1 MPSVENLRALCDVLG
16 IEFYIGPPRPENLNQ
31 LPIDSETGG
40 GSTPGSL
47 AQNLYVGLFNTDSA
61 PGLARFTAVDLPVLG
76 WAKCSLSGH
85 ILTGEE
91 HLDDLPMPEAIEALD
106 DDEVFYAIAKGL
118 SMRPEGIEEGDYCLI
133 SPATPVAVGLRVW
146 FKDRQKRATIKRVVG
161 ENATEYALRGWVEP
175 DLGGRQRSYGDRWI
189 KSNIAAQGVVLAV
202 YRGKPDLNRPPA
214 LIPDSKPPPMPAHPE
229 IAKTLG
235 LEANAT
241 VADVIRAIEAKGD
254 LGVHAVQEKLREAAQ
269 VIDDLKAEAEAAT
282 RQVVSQVERAA
293 KRDPVSR
300 QPVDDFTDEAALA
313 HPEVTAR
320 PVELPHSRHVEVRK
334 LAAAAGAGAT
344 VLSERV
350 VGYLAFQRDWLERHA
365 LDPTQCTVIDVR
377 GDSMEPTLPD
387 GCSIL
392 VDRQRRRR
400 LPGHLFVLFTADG
413 VVVKRLARDD
423 GDEWILVSDNE
434 SPEWPDLPWS
444 DDTEIIGEVKWM
456 ARTFG

>member
-1 MPSVENLRALCDVLG
+1 MPSYERVAKILEVLG
-16 IEFYIGPPRPENLNQ
+16 MSVQVIDITDEKNLNPSQ
-31 LPIDSETGG
+31 IE
-40 GSTPGSL
+40 SL
-47 AQNLYVGLFNTDSA
+47 YRSINLYVGRFNTDSA
-61 PGLARFTAVDLPVLG
+61 SGLARFTAVDLPVLG

-91 HLDDLPMPEAIEALD
+91 NYPDLPMPEAIEALD

-118 SMRPEGIEEGDYCLI
+118 SMRPEGIEDGDYCLI

-161 ENATEYALRGWVEP
+161 ENAAEYELRGWLEP
-175 DLGGRQRSYGDRWI
+175 DLGERQRHYQDRWM
-189 KSNIAAQGVVLAV
+189 KLNIAAQGVVLAV
-202 YRGKPDLNRPPA
+202 YRGKPDLNKPPE
-214 LIPDSKPPPMPAHPE
+214 LIPDPKPPPMPAPPE

-241 VADVIRAIEAKGD
+241 VADVIRAIEAKAE
-254 LGVHAVQEKLREAAQ
+254 LGVDAVQEKLRETVEAFQSAAQ
-269 VIDDLKAEAEAAT
+269 AVDELKAEAEAAT

-293 KRDPVSR
+293 KSDQVPR

-334 LAAAAGAGAT
+334 LAAAAGGGAA

-365 LDPTQCTVIDVR
+365 LEPTQCTVIDVR

-392 VDRQRRRR
+392 VDRGRRRR
-400 LPGHLFVLFTADG
+400 LSGHLFVLLAAEG
-413 VVVKRLARDD
+413 VVVKRLARDG
-423 GDEWILVSDNE
+423 GDDWILVSDNE
-434 SPEWPDLPWS
+434 SPEWPDLPWP
-444 DDTEIIGEVKWM
+444 DETEIIGEVKWM